1 MYKLIGI
8 IFLSAMIYLI
18 VPVSKSEAGSECY
31 KNTNGNIT
39 CVDDYG
45 RKSERYS
52 DNDGNDKT
60 RYPNGSTQTCYWS
73 TSGTYVCR

>member
-8 IFLSAMIYLI
+8 MFLSAIIYLI
-18 VPVSKSEAGSECY
+18 VPVSKSEAQSECY
-31 KNTNGNIT
+31 KNTSGNTT
-39 CVDDYG
+39 CRDSYG
-45 RKSERYS
+45 NKSERYK